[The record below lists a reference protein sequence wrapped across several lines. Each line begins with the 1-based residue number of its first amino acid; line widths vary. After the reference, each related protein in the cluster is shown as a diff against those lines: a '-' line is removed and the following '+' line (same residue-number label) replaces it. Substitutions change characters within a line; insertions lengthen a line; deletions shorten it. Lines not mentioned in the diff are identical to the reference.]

1 MNAELKASIKEATS
15 QKGNTYKYLSIM
27 LTDSLEKREILTQA
41 ELELLE
47 LKAKEANPFKK

>member
-15 QKGNTYKYLSIM
+15 QKGNIYKYLSIM
-27 LTDSLEKREILTQA
+27 LTDSLEKRVFLTQA

-47 LKAKEANPFKK
+47 LKAKEENPFKK